1 MIATIEAAAPKTAG
15 KEAPAGLEPLFSIK
29 EVAAYLQ
36 VSTTTVYRLMRDGA
50 LRGVRVG
57 QSLRFT
63 RGNIQDFLD
72 GCALDANA

>member
-15 KEAPAGLEPLFSIK
+15 TEAPAGLEPLFSIK